1 MATSLVPSRCDI
13 SAGDLVDLRERVEHR
28 LNQLVPLP
36 QGSEDLI
43 GVAMHAA
50 VLSPGKRIRP
60 LMLVLAAR
68 GLGHDSESLIDLGCA
83 VEMVHAASLVL
94 DDMPC
99 MDDAQL
105 RRGQPTV
112 HVRYGEDVAMLA
124 AVALLSQAFRT
135 LVTVQGLPP
144 LLKTSLV
151 TALSDAV
158 GAQGLVRGQYQD
170 LHDGTRQRQASDIA
184 GTNHLKTGALFG
196 AALDMAAQVA
206 QAGEPVRA
214 VLRDFAVE
222 LGQAFQLLDDL
233 GDCEADEQ
241 SLGKDCG
248 KDQGKSTLVSVLGH
262 EAARHRLRAHI
273 ERADALLVEV
283 YGRGSELQLLLA
295 GLFRRAI

>member
-13 SAGDLVDLRERVEHR
+13 SAGDLAQLRERVERR

-36 QGSEDLI
+36 QGGEDLI
-43 GVAMHAA
+43 GVAMHAS
-50 VLSPGKRIRP
+50 VLSPGKRVRP
-60 LMLVLAAR
+60 LMLVLAAQ
-68 GLGHDSESLIDLGCA
+68 GLGHTSEALIDLGCA

-135 LVTVQGLPP
+135 LVAVQGLPP
-144 LLKTSLV
+144 LLKTNLV
-151 TALSDAV
+151 AALSDAV

-170 LHDGTRQRQASDIA
+170 LHDGSRQRPASDIA

-206 QAGEPVRA
+206 QAGEPVRT

-233 GDCEADEQ
+233 GDCEADVQ

-262 EAARHRLRAHI
+262 EAARHRLRGHI
-273 ERADALLVEV
+273 QRAEALLAEV
-283 YGRGSELQLLLA
+283 YGHDSPLQQLLA
-295 GLFRRAI
+295 GLFRRVA